1 MTGNGH
7 HAAAEWIRNGASL
20 DILIHG
26 EPVGASSDEIY
37 ALVFDKSGEIRGQQI
52 TISSRSDELSFSRYP
67 ATLSVQV
74 TTTPQAAPGGLVC
87 TVHAE
92 AAGSY
97 AIISLE
103 ESAPDHCI
111 IGDRWYPLASGARD
125 DVRRILQSAGIEAPG
140 PLSLKQYLEL
150 RKASGGLPA
159 FTDCAAQ
166 GDVKPDFATDREPS
180 DLITFRGNLYPY
192 QRDGWQWL
200 TYIWSEG
207 LGAILADE
215 MGLGKTIQLIALLA
229 SPERDEAAPSLVIGP
244 STLMENWRREIEKF
258 APGLKT
264 VIHQGSR
271 RTGDY
276 RSLLPYDVVIS
287 SYDTV
292 VRDSSMFHMIDWR
305 IVILDEAQAIKNP
318 DTARAK
324 AAKELRRRCGIA
336 VTGTPIENRLSDLWS
351 LCDFALPGLLGDLE
365 SFQINF
371 PDDRLGAAALEPLTS
386 PIMLRRRVAEV
397 AKDLPDRIDIP
408 QVLALSEEEAAEY
421 ESVRL
426 ATIAEYPK
434 SAPLVALTR
443 LRMFCAHPAL
453 LADGPI
459 GVTEGLGFTKLQ
471 RLFEIVDEVFSA
483 REKILVFT
491 SYNRMADLI
500 VRVVRERY
508 GSHADV
514 INGSTPID
522 QRQTVVDRFTSE
534 AGSALL
540 ALNPKAAG
548 TGLNITA
555 ATHVV
560 HYNLEW
566 NPAVEDQASARAH
579 RRGQDRPVTVHR
591 LFFGDS
597 VEEIVNDRLDRKRDL
612 SETAVV
618 GVDGKEETL
627 SDISKALQM
636 SPAGKTKT

>member
-1 MTGNGH
+1 MTVE
-7 HAAAEWIRNGASL
+7 AESVPAEWQRHGARL
-20 DILIHG
+20 DIIVDG
-26 EPVGASSDEIY
+26 DPQQASSEEIY
-37 ALVFDKSGEIRGQQI
+37 ALVFDSSDAIRGRK
-52 TISSRSDELSFSRYP
+52 ISIATRPDGLSFSRYP
-67 ATLSVQV
+67 AALAVAVVS
-74 TTTPQAAPGGLVC
+74 AESGMGGLACAVR
-87 TVHAE
+87 AE
-92 AAGSY
+92 AGGVAVD
-97 AIISLE
+97 ISLE
-103 ESAPDHCI
+103 DSAPDHCI
-111 IGDRWYPLASGARD
+111 IGDRWFPLATGARES
-125 DVRRILQSAGIEAPG
+125 VRITLKSAGILEPG

-150 RKASGGLPA
+150 RKISAVLPG
-159 FTDCAAQ
+159 FCDTIPQ
-166 GDVKPDFATDREPS
+166 GDIKADFTSDREPAELVS
-180 DLITFRGNLYPY
+180 FRGNLYPY

-200 TYIWSEG
+200 TYIWSER

-229 SPERDEAAPSLVIGP
+229 SPERDEAAPSLVVGP
-244 STLMENWRREIEKF
+244 ATLMENWRREIDRF

-264 VIHQGSR
+264 VIHQGAR

-276 RSLLPYDVVIS
+276 RALLPFDVVIT

-292 VRDSSMFHMIDWR
+292 VRDGSMFHMVDWR

-324 AAKELRRRCGIA
+324 AVKELRRRCGIA
-336 VTGTPIENRLSDLWS
+336 VTGTPVENRLSDLWS

-365 SFQINF
+365 SFELNF

-408 QVLALSEEEAAEY
+408 QVLLLSDDEAAEY
-421 ESVRL
+421 ERVRL
-426 ATIAEYPK
+426 ETIAEYPQAA
-434 SAPLVALTR
+434 SLVALTR
-443 LRMFCAHPAL
+443 LRMFCAHPGL
-453 LADGPI
+453 LDDVPI
-459 GVTEGLGFTKLQ
+459 SVAAGLQFTKLQ

-508 GSHADV
+508 GNYAAV
-514 INGSTPID
+514 INGETPID
-522 QRQTVVDRFTSE
+522 QRQSVVDRFTQE
-534 AGSALL
+534 TGAALL

-591 LFFGDS
+591 LYFADS
-597 VEEIVNDRLDRKRDL
+597 VEETVNDRLDRKRDL

-618 GVDGKEETL
+618 GVDGKEETIA
-627 SDISKALQM
+627 DISKALQM
-636 SPAGKTKT
+636 SPVRKVAL

>member
-1 MTGNGH
+1 MTHGQTIE
-7 HAAAEWIRNGASL
+7 AEWLRSGYCL
-20 DILIHG
+20 DVLANG
-26 EPVGASSDEIY
+26 EPLCATTEEIY
-37 ALVFDKSGEIRGQQI
+37 ALIFDKSGDFRGERI
-52 TISSRSDELSFSRYP
+52 AIPSRPDKLGFSRYP
-67 ATLSVQV
+67 AALTVCVRAPEPPAEGLICAVFA
-74 TTTPQAAPGGLVC
+74 QAADSRVEIALGRG
-87 TVHAE
+87 
-92 AAGSY
+92 
-97 AIISLE
+97 
-103 ESAPDHCI
+103 APDHCI
-111 IGDRWYPLASGARD
+111 IDDRWYPLASGARD
-125 DVRRILQSAGIEAPG
+125 NIRQILERAGIDRPG
-140 PLSLKQYLEL
+140 PLSLRQYLEL
-150 RKASGGLPA
+150 RKISDALPG
-159 FTDCAAQ
+159 FTDLAAE
-166 GDVKPDFATDREPS
+166 GDVKAEFVSDRQPA
-180 DLITFRGNLYPY
+180 DLVSFRGDLYPY
-192 QRDGWQWL
+192 QHDGWQWL

-244 STLMENWRREIEKF
+244 STLMENWRRELDKF
-258 APGLKT
+258 APGLT
-264 VIHQGSR
+264 TIIHQGSR

-276 RSLLPYDVVIS
+276 RTLLPYDVVIT

-351 LCDFALPGLLGDLE
+351 LCDFALPGLLGDRE
-365 SFQINF
+365 SFELRF

-421 ESVRL
+421 ERVRQD
-426 ATIAEYPK
+426 TIAEFPRAA
-434 SAPLVALTR
+434 SLVALTR

-453 LADGPI
+453 LDDVPI
-459 GVTEGLGFTKLQ
+459 SVAAGLQFTKLQ

-491 SYNRMADLI
+491 SYNRVSDLI
-500 VRVVRERY
+500 VRVVQERY
-508 GSHADV
+508 GNYADV

-522 QRQTVVDRFTSE
+522 QRQAVVDRFSNE

-591 LFFGDS
+591 LYFGDS
-597 VEEIVNDRLDRKRDL
+597 VEEIVNERLERKRDL
-612 SETAVV
+612 SEAAVV
-618 GVDGKEETL
+618 GVDGKEQTI
-627 SDISKALQM
+627 SDISKALRM
-636 SPAGKTKT
+636 SPIRKAKP